1 MGYGQCFIKFGVI
14 NYQFELFA
22 MLTQT
27 TSSKTYS
34 KGDYKRLSDR
44 IRKNPNNIESSDYEM
59 LQALRLTYKDSLAT
73 VFNTLDRLAHGIDK
87 DCVCTYRIKR
97 IESIISKLLRFP
109 DMEVQRVADIA
120 GCRCIMTNT
129 NQAVELCE
137 KISLFV
143 TFLFS

>member
-59 LQALRLTYKDSLAT
+59 LQALRLTYKDTIFPPSPQAT
-73 VFNTLDRLAHGIDK
+73 K
-87 DCVCTYRIKR
+87 
-97 IESIISKLLRFP
+97 
-109 DMEVQRVADIA
+109 
-120 GCRCIMTNT
+120 
-129 NQAVELCE
+129 
-137 KISLFV
+137 
-143 TFLFS
+143 

>member
-1 MGYGQCFIKFGVI
+1 
-14 NYQFELFA
+14 

-87 DCVCTYRIKR
+87 DCVCTSELSVLNPLSANYFVFQTWKYRELQI
-97 IESIISKLLRFP
+97 LLGV
-109 DMEVQRVADIA
+109 DV
-120 GCRCIMTNT
+120 
-129 NQAVELCE
+129 L
-137 KISLFV
+137 
-143 TFLFS
+143 

>member
-1 MGYGQCFIKFGVI
+1 
-14 NYQFELFA
+14 
-22 MLTQT
+22 MLAQT

-34 KGDYKRLSDR
+34 KGDYKRLSAR
-44 IRKNPNNIESSDYEM
+44 IRKNPNNIESADYEM

-73 VFNTLDRLAHGIDK
+73 VFNTLDRLTHGIDK

-97 IESIISKLLRFP
+97 IESIISKLLRFS

-129 NQAVELCE
+129 NQAVELFE
-137 KISLFV
+137 KIKKSSNKLP
-143 TFLFS
+143 FSIKGDPDRHK

>member
-120 GCRCIMTNT
+120 GTLSGR
-129 NQAVELCE
+129 
-137 KISLFV
+137 LFYDMPA
-143 TFLFS
+143 